1 MGLWNWITTQATGV
15 DPAAE
20 QARSNAAD
28 AANAKLNQQLLD
40 QGTWTQT
47 QYDQANADMAAGNA
61 STGTDNVAGAINA
74 EAAAGLQEGLNNV
87 LTAPGKAVGAIGG
100 GLTTALW
107 GILKNIPWWVYLAA
121 GVALFVWMGG
131 LALLRGRLA
140 HSKA

>member
-1 MGLWNWITTQATGV
+1 
-15 DPAAE
+15 
-20 QARSNAAD
+20 
-28 AANAKLNQQLLD
+28 
-40 QGTWTQT
+40 
-47 QYDQANADMAAGNA
+47 MAAGNA